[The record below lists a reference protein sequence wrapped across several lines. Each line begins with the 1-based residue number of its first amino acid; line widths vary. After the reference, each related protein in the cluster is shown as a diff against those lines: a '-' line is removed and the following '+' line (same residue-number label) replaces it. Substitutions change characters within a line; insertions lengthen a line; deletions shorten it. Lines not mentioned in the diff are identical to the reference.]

1 LGKFHQARGH
11 DTNSCYALNNQLST
25 LADRGLMGKYIK
37 SDTDVEPS
45 RTRPVPDLHE
55 TPVLGDFNTIVGG
68 FAGGGQAQ
76 LGKDM

>member
-1 LGKFHQARGH
+1 
-11 DTNSCYALNNQLST
+11 
-25 LADRGLMGKYIK
+25 MGKYIK